1 MTARP
6 GVPDLNASAVATLS
20 AWRPQSPEQDAL
32 RRAYLDHLAAHPDG
46 VWRDGPASHL
56 TASCFVIDPAGES
69 VLLTFHR
76 KGRFWVQFGGHAE
89 RGDASLLD
97 VARREARE
105 ESGIADIEPL
115 GTPVDLDRHA
125 LPPGFGRCREH
136 LDVVFLAV
144 VPGTRVPSVSAES
157 DDVAW
162 WPIERLPP
170 ETVADLPPRLARV
183 ARRLR
188 SMRQPVP

>member
-1 MTARP
+1 MTTRP
-6 GVPDLNASAVATLS
+6 VDPDLHASAVETLT
-20 AWRPQSPEQDAL
+20 AWVAPTPDQDAL
-32 RRAYLDHLAAHPDG
+32 RRAYLEHMAAHPDC
-46 VWRDGPASHL
+46 VWRDGPAVHL
-56 TASCFVIDPAGES
+56 TASCFVLDPAGES

-105 ESGIADIEPL
+105 EAGLPDIEPFE
-115 GTPVDLDRHA
+115 TPVDLDRHA

-144 VPGTRVPSVSAES
+144 VPRPSVPAVSAES

-162 WPIERLPP
+162 WPIEQLPP

-183 ARRLR
+183 ARQLR
-188 SMRQPVP
+188 SARPPVG